1 MQISPS
7 RRKGV
12 SGGKDV
18 RIGENG
24 SGGKEEG
31 NEKKKNMESMENME
45 NMEGEERGSLEDFVL
60 ESFESEELPQSDYN
74 TLGLIRSGK
83 VHMMF
88 AHV

>member
-1 MQISPS
+1 M
-7 RRKGV
+7 RM
-12 SGGKDV
+12 
-18 RIGENG
+18 GENG
-24 SGGKEEG
+24 SDGKEEG
-31 NEKKKNMESMENME
+31 NEKKTNAENMQDI
-45 NMEGEERGSLEDFVL
+45 EEEEEEDFIL

>member
-12 SGGKDV
+12 SGGKDI
-18 RIGENG
+18 RMAEN
-24 SGGKEEG
+24 EG
-31 NEKKKNMESMENME
+31 KKNMETMENME
-45 NMEGEERGSLEDFVL
+45 EEGEEERGSLEDFVL

-83 VHMMF
+83 VHIMF

>member
-1 MQISPS
+1 M
-7 RRKGV
+7 RT
-12 SGGKDV
+12 
-18 RIGENG
+18 GENG
-24 SGGKEEG
+24 SAKKEEG
-31 NEKKKNMESMENME
+31 NKKKKNGENME
-45 NMEGEERGSLEDFVL
+45 EERGSLEDFVL

>member
-1 MQISPS
+1 M
-7 RRKGV
+7 RT
-12 SGGKDV
+12 
-18 RIGENG
+18 GENG
-24 SGGKEEG
+24 SAKKEEG
-31 NEKKKNMESMENME
+31 NEKKKNGENME
-45 NMEGEERGSLEDFVL
+45 EERGSLEDFVL

>member
-18 RIGENG
+18 RTGENG
-24 SGGKEEG
+24 SAKKEEG
-31 NEKKKNMESMENME
+31 NEAKKNGENME
-45 NMEGEERGSLEDFVL
+45 EERGSLEDFVL
-60 ESFESEELPQSDYN
+60 ESFESEELPLSDYN

-83 VHMMF
+83 VLVML
-88 AHV
+88 AHVSLHF